1 MKGDDGQKRKGII
14 SQKKTIQGPREN
26 TQARSSG
33 GKIPDAGGSNNLIT
47 RPLPGSSTRKGG

>member
-14 SQKKTIQGPREN
+14 SQKKSIEGPREN

-47 RPLPGSSTRKGG
+47 RPPGSSTRKGG